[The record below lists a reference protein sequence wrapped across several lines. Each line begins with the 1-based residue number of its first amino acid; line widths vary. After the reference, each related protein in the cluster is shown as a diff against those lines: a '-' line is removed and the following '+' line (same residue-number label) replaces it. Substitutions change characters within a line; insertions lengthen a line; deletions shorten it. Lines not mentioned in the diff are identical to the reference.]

1 MKPWKRIEPT
11 TVQKV
16 GYRTMVS
23 KTFEQPDGTVVTFDT
38 MHAEGQQFVAVI
50 ALTGDKQVVVCEM
63 FRAGPEM
70 IMQELPGGFVDKGEE
85 LEAAA
90 RRELLEETGY
100 VAGTMRYLGPSH
112 QDTYLNA
119 TWNYFLA
126 TDCTRSQGRD
136 THEVEEQIEVKL
148 ISLDDLLANAMQD
161 RMTDKTAV
169 LYAYADLQKL
179 RGEQ

>member
-16 GYRTMVS
+16 GYRIIVS
-23 KTFEQPDGTVVTFDT
+23 KTFEQPDGAVVTFDT

-50 ALTGDKQVVVCEM
+50 ALTSENQAVVCEM

-70 IMQELPGGFVDKGEE
+70 IMQELPGGFVDKGES
-85 LEAAA
+85 LETAA

-100 VAGTMRYLGPSH
+100 AAGDVRYLGPSH
-112 QDTYLNA
+112 QDAYLNA

-126 TDCTRSQGRD
+126 TNCTKSQNRD
-136 THEVEEQIEVKL
+136 THEIEEQIEVRL
-148 ISLDDLLANAMQD
+148 ISVQDLLANAMQD

-169 LYAYADLQKL
+169 LYAYDTLQKL
-179 RGEQ
+179 RG

>member
-11 TVQKV
+11 TIQKV
-16 GYRTMVS
+16 GHRTMVS
-23 KTFEQPDGTVVTFDT
+23 KTFKQPNGAVVTFDT

-50 ALTGDKQVVVCEM
+50 ALTSNNQVVVCKM

-70 IMQELPGGFVDKGEE
+70 IMQELPGGFVDAGED
-85 LEAAA
+85 LETAA

-100 VAGTMRYLGPSH
+100 TAGTMRYLGPSH

-126 TDCTRSQGRD
+126 TDCKQAQDRD
-136 THEVEEQIEVKL
+136 MHEVEEQIEVTL
-148 ISLDDLLANAMQD
+148 ISIDDLLANALQD

-169 LYAYADLQKL
+169 LYAYDDLQKF
-179 RGEQ
+179 RSEQ